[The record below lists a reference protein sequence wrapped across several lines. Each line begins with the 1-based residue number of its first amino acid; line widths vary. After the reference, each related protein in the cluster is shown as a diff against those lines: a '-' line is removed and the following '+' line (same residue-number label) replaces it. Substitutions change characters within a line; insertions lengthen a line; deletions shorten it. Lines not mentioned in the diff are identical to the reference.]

1 MFPRKQRQVKVDA
14 VLKEDIKASYRND
27 NELPN
32 DNSPSLTAVDAIEA
46 NTYAVTDDDTRLLTP
61 EETFTYF
68 KNNFVALD
76 GLARDYV
83 YRSEH
88 QDSDDVNTVK
98 TNYEA
103 LADSVKAGYRAK
115 ALGKAKDLAQTGQV
129 ALLLPVN
136 QIAEIN
142 SVANN
147 DLSSYVITK
156 DGDTVTE
163 TYTDDDGVETTYSNS
178 AV

>member
-1 MFPRKQRQVKVDA
+1 MNTI
-14 VLKEDIKASYRND
+14 KE
-27 NELPN
+27 
-32 DNSPSLTAVDAIEA
+32 
-46 NTYAVTDDDTRLLTP
+46 
-61 EETFTYF
+61 
-68 KNNFVALD
+68 
-76 GLARDYV
+76 
-83 YRSEH
+83 
-88 QDSDDVNTVK
+88 
-98 TNYEA
+98 NYEE
-103 LADSVKAGYRAK
+103 LADSTKAEYRAK

-142 SVANN
+142 SIANN
-147 DLSSYVITK
+147 DLSSHVIRQ